1 MNIRNYNILFHTHTI
16 SGIIISAALY
26 VIFFAGS
33 YSFFR
38 DDIEAWERN
47 EPVTESIFLE
57 TDFNRLLD
65 TLASQHE
72 LANRDITI
80 RQYKLSQRAN
90 VNISATKDT
99 TQSATSERS
108 SFFYTNLK
116 DFSSTDYNSSYTL
129 GEFLYRLH
137 FFAQLNLYGRSGY
150 ILAGF
155 VSFFFLF
162 ALITGVWIHWDK
174 IISNFYLFRPKAKLK
189 NLWTDAHTALGILGL
204 PYQFIFAVTGV
215 FLIIGTTVM
224 APPVLSLIYG
234 GDQEKLYEDMGSNP
248 PAYELKHQKLE
259 NIPDINQS
267 LKKATENWGYFE
279 LKSISLFSYGDQN
292 MHIAIEG
299 APSTKSKFTGKGQI
313 IFNAHDQEPIY
324 HMDPYGNTSYLHA
337 SGDVLRKLH
346 FGDFGGLGLR
356 IIYFILGLVSC
367 VVILSGVMV
376 WLVARDKKSTPDTK
390 RKFNAWLVWIY
401 LAICLGM
408 YPATAI
414 VFFAVK
420 VFLTELSPDR
430 MRFIFQVFF
439 YSWLGI
445 TILLTALRDNRSI
458 TKYSLLTGAIIGLAI
473 PIANGLVTG
482 NWFWNTFNSD
492 QIQLFTVDM
501 LWLLTSL
508 ISLWTV
514 CKMKRKENPEP
525 ASETIAKPNR
535 EHVLQNT

>member
-47 EPVTESIFLE
+47 EAVTEQVFLE
-57 TDFNRLLD
+57 TDFNRLID
-65 TLASQHE
+65 TLASRHE
-72 LANRDITI
+72 LGNRDITI

-90 VNISATKDT
+90 VSISATKDT
-99 TQSATSERS
+99 TQSAAGTPG

-116 DFSSTDYNSSYTL
+116 DFSSTDYRSSYTL

-150 ILAGF
+150 MLAGF
-155 VSFFFLF
+155 VTFFFLF

-174 IISNFYLFRPKAKLK
+174 IISNFYLFRPQAKLK

-224 APPVLSLIYG
+224 APPVLSLIYK
-234 GDQEKLYEDMGSNP
+234 GDQEKLYEDMGFNP
-248 PAYELKHQKLE
+248 PVYELNYQKLE
-259 NIPDINQS
+259 KIPDINLM
-267 LKKATENWGYFE
+267 LKKAGDKWGDFE
-279 LKSISLFSYGDQN
+279 LKSISLYSYGDQN
-292 MHIAIEG
+292 MHISIQG
-299 APSTKSKFTGKGQI
+299 APYPKSRFSGKGEA
-313 IFNAHDQEPIY
+313 IFNAHDEEPVY
-324 HMDPYGNTSYLHA
+324 HQDLNSNPNYLHA
-337 SGDVLRKLH
+337 SADVLRKLH

-356 IIYFILGLVSC
+356 IVYFILGLVSC
-367 VVILSGVMV
+367 FVILSGVMV
-376 WLVARDKKSTPDTK
+376 WLVARDKKSTPDIK

-401 LAICLGM
+401 LALCLGM
-408 YPATAI
+408 YPTTAI
-414 VFFAVK
+414 AFFAVK
-420 VFLTELSPDR
+420 VFLTELNPDP

-445 TILLTALRDNRSI
+445 TVLLTALRNNRSI
-458 TKYSLLTGAIIGLAI
+458 TKYSLLSGAVIGLTI
-473 PIANGLVTG
+473 PIANGMVTG
-482 NWFWNTFNSD
+482 NWFWSTFNSD
-492 QIQLFTVDM
+492 QVQLFTVDM
-501 LWLLTSL
+501 LWLTTSL
-508 ISLWTV
+508 ISLWTFY
-514 CKMKRKENPEP
+514 KMNRTESPEP
-525 ASETIAKPNR
+525 ASESIAKPIKK
-535 EHVLQNT
+535 HSLQNT